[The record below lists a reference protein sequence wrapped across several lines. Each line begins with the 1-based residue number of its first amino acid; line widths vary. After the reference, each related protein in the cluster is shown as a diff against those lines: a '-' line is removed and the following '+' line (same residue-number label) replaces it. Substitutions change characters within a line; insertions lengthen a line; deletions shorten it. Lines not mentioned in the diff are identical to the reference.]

1 MNMTNSTSLIG
12 LLIFIAD
19 VYAIVKIVESNASA
33 LAKVLWILGVLLF
46 PVVGLIVW
54 FLAGPGGKN

>member
-19 VYAIVKIVESNASA
+19 VYAIVKIVESNATT

>member
-1 MNMTNSTSLIG
+1 MTNSTSLIG

>member
-19 VYAIVKIVESNASA
+19 VYAIIKIVESNATA

>member
-1 MNMTNSTSLIG
+1 MDISNSTSLIG

-19 VYAIVKIVESNASA
+19 IYAIVKIAQSSAST

-54 FLAGPGGKN
+54 LLAGPGGKN